1 MHTQACAWPWRACV
15 WVHTHTHTHTH
26 THKHTDKHT
35 HTCTHR
41 DAYSGDMHVLRAI
54 TRGCV
59 CVRERERER
68 LYAYTHTHL
77 QFRKSRARIK
87 RPEGGQKTNSGNLV
101 RRSTDLNK
109 RTRRV

>member
-1 MHTQACAWPWRACV
+1 MRGRRDLVEHTGRTHGWMRDAHTGMRMAVACMCLG
-15 WVHTHTHTHTH
+15 THTHTHTH

-41 DAYSGDMHVLRAI
+41 DAYSGDMHVLRDI

-68 LYAYTHTHL
+68 LYAYTHTPAI
-77 QFRKSRARIK
+77 QEI
-87 RPEGGQKTNSGNLV
+87 PCEDQKT
-101 RRSTDLNK
+101 
-109 RTRRV
+109 